1 MTSWDSR
8 YNICNYD
15 IIDSISVINSDGTD
29 IILTRGGLSFSS
41 RVMTLI
47 AVAGVLRYIGFI
59 TIGDDVDGVAND
71 ALDDMGGEM
80 IFGGG

>member
-1 MTSWDSR
+1 M
-8 YNICNYD
+8 
-15 IIDSISVINSDGTD
+15 ISSTVSVSSTVMALISS
-29 IILTRGGLSFSS
+29 LLVGGLSFSS

-47 AVAGVLRYIGFI
+47 ALAGVLRYIGLI

-71 ALDDMGGEM
+71 ALDGMGGEM